1 MKRGLRGLALVLPA
15 VVGAVTLLLITR
27 RGAYVS
33 PDALAYL
40 GTARNLVDGQG
51 YTSPPGS
58 PDVGNFP
65 PLFTLLLA
73 GVGALGP
80 DPLTAARFVNPLLF
94 GGTILLTG
102 LVVRRLTGSLRLA
115 FAAQLL
121 VLAGV
126 DFLAYHSSALSEP
139 LFLLLTLL
147 SFAGVAACLPRRRP
161 LVLVAAALAAG
172 AAVLTRYVGLAVI
185 LAGAAALLAGAER
198 RRRWWAEPIAFT
210 AVAAAPLFG
219 WLAWLSA
226 EQGRATNRVAVVHPP
241 DADYVRTGA
250 RTASQWFLPDEVTWP
265 ARGIVTAVIVALLLV
280 AAWRGRQ
287 HAAEHRAVEHRGAI
301 VFGLFALAY
310 VSALVGDRWLYDV
323 TGRLDAR
330 FLMPLHAA
338 AVVLAAWAL
347 RGTDLARN
355 HVTRVGVSAVVGLQL
370 VSGGVWV
377 HDALT
382 DASVRPGGFL
392 APAWR
397 TSTLL
402 DEVRATGPLTTI
414 YTNQVDALWF
424 HTGRKARPIPEK
436 QTFLTGE
443 PNVTYGAEVVAMADT
458 LRAGGLL
465 VYFTAVPARRVFLPT
480 PAELAE
486 TLELQVVSRDQIG
499 VSYRLPARPA
509 LPPP

>member
-1 MKRGLRGLALVLPA
+1 MKPGRGLALVLPA
-15 VVGAVTLLLITR
+15 VAGAVTLLVVTR

-33 PDALAYL
+33 PDALAYV
-40 GTARNLVDGQG
+40 GTARNLVGGNG

-58 PDVGNFP
+58 PEVGNFP

-73 GVGALGP
+73 GVGAVGP
-80 DPLTAARFVNPLLF
+80 DPLTVARVANPLLF
-94 GGTILLTG
+94 GATILLTG

-121 VLAGV
+121 VLAGI

-139 LFLLLTLL
+139 LFVLLTLL
-147 SFAGVAACLPRRRP
+147 SFAGVTACLPRRRP
-161 LVLVAAALAAG
+161 FVLVGAALAAG

-198 RRRWWAEPIAFT
+198 RRRWWAEPIAFA

-226 EQGRATNRVAVVHPP
+226 DQGRATNRVSVAHPP
-241 DADYVRTGA
+241 DLDYATTGA
-250 RTASQWFLPDEVTWP
+250 RNASLWFVPDEVTWP
-265 ARGIVTAVIVALLLV
+265 ARGLV
-280 AAWRGRQ
+280 AAVLAVLLLGAAWRSRRPPP
-287 HAAEHRAVEHRGAI
+287 AEHRGAI

-310 VSALVGDRWLYDV
+310 LSALVGDRWLYDV

-338 AVVLAAWAL
+338 AIVLAAWAL

-355 HVTRVGVSAVVGLQL
+355 HVARIGVSAVVGLQL

-377 HDALT
+377 QDALT

-397 TSTLL
+397 SSPLL

-424 HTGRKARPIPEK
+424 HTGRGARPIPEK

-443 PNVTYGAEVVAMADT
+443 PNVTYGAEIVAMADT

-486 TLELQVVSRDQIG
+486 TLQLQVVNRDEIG
-499 VSYRLPARPA
+499 VAYRLGARPP